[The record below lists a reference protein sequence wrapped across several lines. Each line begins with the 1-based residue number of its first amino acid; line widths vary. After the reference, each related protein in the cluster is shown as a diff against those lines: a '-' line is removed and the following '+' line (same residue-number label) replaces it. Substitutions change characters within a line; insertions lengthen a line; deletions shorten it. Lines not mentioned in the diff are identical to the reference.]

1 MVLPEGFALP
11 PLPYLVGLLAAV
23 ALVAGALSRT
33 DLRVSDRTVLAFAPW
48 IVVGSALHALDVVGW
63 VPETVAPLLGTPAVY
78 LTTFVPAGAVWLPA
92 LRTSG
97 DPERPLAVVGTLA
110 ALAVVGYALA
120 LGAADGGLRLFCPAA
135 GLLVAVLLAVALW
148 AATRWTYPDVTA
160 ATGGAGALVLFG
172 HALDAVSTA
181 VGVDLLGFGER
192 TPVSRAVLD
201 FAGSLP
207 TADLLGVGWLFVLVK
222 LAIAEVVVV
231 FFVEFVREDPTEGYL
246 LLGLV
251 AAVGLGPGAHN
262 LILFMITG

>member
-11 PLPYLVGLLAAV
+11 PLPYLLGLLAAV
-23 ALVAGALSRT
+23 ALVAGALYRT
-33 DLRVSDRTVLAFAPW
+33 DPSVSDRTVLAFAPW
-48 IVVGSALHALDVVGW
+48 IVVGSALHALHVVEW
-63 VPETVAPLLGTPAVY
+63 VPEVVAPLLGTPAVY
-78 LTTFVPAGAVWLPA
+78 LTTFVPAGTIWLAA
-92 LRTSG
+92 LQRDTDS
-97 DPERPLAVVGTLA
+97 ERPLAVAGTLV

-120 LGAADGGLRLFCPAA
+120 LGAANGGLRIFWPTV
-135 GLLVAVLLAVALW
+135 GLVVAVLLAVALW
-148 AATRWTYPDVTA
+148 AATRWTYPEVAA

-201 FAGSLP
+201 LAASLP

-231 FFVEFVREDPTEGYL
+231 LFAEFVREDPTEGYL

-262 LILFMITG
+262 LILFIISG

>member
-23 ALVAGALSRT
+23 ALVAGALYRT
-33 DLRVSDRTVLAFAPW
+33 DPPVSDRTVLAFAPW
-48 IVVGSALHALDVVGW
+48 VVVGSALHALHVVEW
-63 VPETVAPLLGTPAVY
+63 VPEVVAPLLGTPAVY
-78 LTTFVPAGAVWLPA
+78 LTTFVPAGVVWLAA
-92 LRTSG
+92 LRVDG
-97 DPERPLAVVGTLA
+97 NPERPLAVVGLLV

-120 LGAADGGLRLFCPAA
+120 LGAANGGLRLFWPMV
-135 GLLVAVLLAVALW
+135 GLVVAVLIAVVLW
-148 AATRWTYPDVTA
+148 AATRRTYPGVAA
-160 ATGGAGALVLFG
+160 ATGAAGALVLLG

-181 VGVDLLGFGER
+181 VGVDVLEFGER

-201 FAGSLP
+201 AAAALP
-207 TADLLGVGWLFVLVK
+207 TAELIGVGWLFVLVK

-231 FFVEFVREDPTEGYL
+231 LFAEFVREDPTDGYL

-262 LILFMITG
+262 LILFVITG